1 MKYSYVLYRL
11 NHYSYLPIWGFI
23 TYVTKWRRKPTVD
36 FIHCQLFLGGFIDC
50 LEEEVFWSEGAS
62 LFFSGRHLHVLS
74 CLWQSETP
82 QQARSLTL
90 HALDFSRLFRIFLDF
105 SRPNVRWLVWW
116 MLKMTGGYLPTCA
129 ISAEIAKRRCKP
141 SVDFVKSQLLLGGF
155 SNCLERRQ
163 SPVTLSPLLGEFAR
177 KWIESY
183 LHFLKVGKTE
193 LGSLQGLTLLNISS
207 PFYFFPRWP
216 RAGYLW
222 RCQTGLS
229 FMLAWP

>member
-1 MKYSYVLYRL
+1 MLYRL

-23 TYVTKWRRKPTVD
+23 TYVTEWRRKPTVD

-50 LEEEVFWSEGAS
+50 LEEEVFSSEGAS

-90 HALDFSRLFRIFLDF
+90 HALDFSRFSRLFRIFLDF

-163 SPVTLSPLLGEFAR
+163 SPVTLSTPWGVCAKMNWELFAFS
-177 KWIESY
+177 KSWQNWIKIIAGTHPIEHKLS
-183 LHFLKVGKTE
+183 LIFL
-193 LGSLQGLTLLNISS
+193 S
-207 PFYFFPRWP
+207 PM
-216 RAGYLW
+216 A
-222 RCQTGLS
+222 
-229 FMLAWP
+229 